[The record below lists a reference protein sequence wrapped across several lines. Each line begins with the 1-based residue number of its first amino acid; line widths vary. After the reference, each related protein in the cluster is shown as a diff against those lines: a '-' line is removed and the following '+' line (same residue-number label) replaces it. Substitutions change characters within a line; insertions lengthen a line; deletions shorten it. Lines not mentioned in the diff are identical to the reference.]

1 MFLLCACASY
11 AVSYAK
17 PYRGNYSSGLRYTT
31 SSVYRSSGFAS
42 APVATMGSTSS
53 YKTAAPAMSGVV
65 TVQPVRG
72 IYTAASQ
79 VRGGVTTGTTYGRMN
94 GPRRTP
100 GHPDDADEC
109 PYCHD
114 DDLPG
119 DPGYGYCD
127 ACGCPM
133 DGCDC
138 ATDPYGPGYCWCPI
152 GDGWQVWLFMAMLA
166 AGYGCFVIRR
176 REKVVKSEE

>member
-1 MFLLCACASY
+1 M
-11 AVSYAK
+11 
-17 PYRGNYSSGLRYTT
+17 
-31 SSVYRSSGFAS
+31 
-42 APVATMGSTSS
+42 
-53 YKTAAPAMSGVV
+53 APAMSGVV

-94 GPRRTP
+94 APRRAKMEGDPLPTP
-100 GHPDDADEC
+100 GEDDPTLPNCGCHWVDNGDGTYTCSICGYTWDELDEC
-109 PYCHD
+109 CHCQEEEN
-114 DDLPG
+114 G
-119 DPGYGYCD
+119 
-127 ACGCPM
+127 
-133 DGCDC
+133 
-138 ATDPYGPGYCWCPI
+138 GYCWCPI